1 MERGRQGRRDGR
13 RGSGARGV
21 KGEGR
26 RGWLHGGRER
36 CRVQVN
42 SWVEWKRESGGM
54 QLRRE
59 GKECRRVGR
68 MSGEERE
75 VGKGDKR

>member
-1 MERGRQGRRDGR
+1 M
-13 RGSGARGV
+13 
-21 KGEGR
+21 
-26 RGWLHGGRER
+26 
-36 CRVQVN
+36 QVN

-68 MSGEERE
+68 MSGEERDRWE
-75 VGKGDKR
+75 KGIKGKGEMSLLGSKETNDRWKK